1 MRAFAAV
8 LRWLSPGILAL
19 AALLAVA
26 LPARAD
32 TGTYRILDYVTT
44 LEPQSSGA
52 VKITYEQTWQVLGG
66 NIPWITVGLPNSN
79 YSVQS
84 WGGAAARVYAAN
96 SGGFTGV
103 RADLDRTYLAG
114 DTFKVSFVVLQNS
127 LLERLTS
134 EKKWRVDF
142 TPGWYDN
149 AQIGHLQIKLLSPVS
164 LDAYSLVN
172 PAPASS
178 ANSVI
183 TWDRSNLS
191 PGGRFEI
198 RVECLDGNF
207 LSATTPAAK
216 KGPSPWPFVIG
227 ALIVIAIIALIVI
240 GVQKAR
246 QARDAELKARIAA
259 TEREMAEDKAKKE
272 EVEKGFREYVIEK
285 GMEPDAQGRYYDRGY
300 GDYVTPA
307 IWAAVILSQQQARD
321 AAAASAASGRSG
333 GYSCACACVS
343 CACAC
348 ACACAGGGAA
358 GCSRKTLHEC
368 TECIRNQKTDTP
380 GTAETAGLREAT

>member
-1 MRAFAAV
+1 MRAFAAM

-19 AALLAVA
+19 AAVLTVA

-44 LEPQSSGA
+44 LEPQSNGS
-52 VKITYEQTWQVLGG
+52 VRITYEQTWQVLSG
-66 NIPWITVGLPNSN
+66 NIPWITVGLANAN

-84 WGGAAARVYAAN
+84 WGGAAARVYGAN
-96 SGGFTGV
+96 SGGFVGV
-103 RADLDRTYLAG
+103 RADLDRTYLTG
-114 DTFKVSFVVLQNS
+114 DKFSVKFVVLQNN

-134 EKKWRVDF
+134 EKKWRIDF

-149 AQIGHLQIKLLSPVS
+149 AEISHLGIRLVSPVS
-164 LDAYSLVN
+164 LDAYSLVR
-172 PAPASS
+172 PVSTTS
-178 ANSVI
+178 AEGVI
-183 TWDRSNLS
+183 TWDRSNVAR
-191 PGGRFEI
+191 GGRFEI
-198 RVECLDGNF
+198 RVECLDGSF
-207 LSATTPAAK
+207 LSATTPGAK

-227 ALIVIAIIALIVI
+227 AIVVVAFIALIVA
-240 GVQKAR
+240 GVRRAKR
-246 QARDAELKARIAA
+246 ARDAELKARIAA
-259 TEREMAEDKAKKE
+259 TEQEMAQDKAKKE

-285 GMEPDAQGRYYDRGY
+285 GMEPDAEGRYYDRGY
-300 GDYVTPA
+300 GDYITPA
-307 IWAAVILSQQQARD
+307 IWAAVILSQQQQRARD
-321 AAAASAASGRSG
+321 AAAAASG

-368 TECIRNQKTDTP
+368 RECRVSGHRVPSSRPT
-380 GTAETAGLREAT
+380 GGES